1 MSNTPMLLR
10 PVKIYFTPSEANALL
25 PNLMPDIDAL
35 SEGVVQARELNEVLA
50 GESDPARRAAIARDL
65 DELHLDARD
74 ALGRI
79 QSHGVEI
86 KGLDPALLDFPALH
100 RGNEALLCWCEGE
113 ETITHWHPVHTG
125 FAGRTP
131 IDDEPD
137 SAWEYCS

>member
-1 MSNTPMLLR
+1 MLLR
-10 PVKIYFTPSEANALL
+10 PVKIYFTPAEANELL
-25 PNLMPDIDAL
+25 PKLMDDIDLL
-35 SEGVVQARELNEVLA
+35 SEGVGNARELNEVLA

-100 RGNEALLCWCEGE
+100 LGREVLLCWVEGE
-113 ETITHWHPVHTG
+113 DCVTHWHPVHTG

-131 IDDEPD
+131 IADEPA
-137 SAWEYCS
+137 SSWEYCN

>member
-1 MSNTPMLLR
+1 MLLR

-25 PNLMPDIDAL
+25 PNLMPDVDAL

-86 KGLDPALLDFPALH
+86 KGLDPALLDFP
-100 RGNEALLCWCEGE
+100 RCIV
-113 ETITHWHPVHTG
+113 ETRPCCVG
-125 FAGRTP
+125 VR
-131 IDDEPD
+131 ERR
-137 SAWEYCS
+137 